1 MRDHFRA
8 RWGIDRD
15 LYLEAMEEN
24 ITYLGSVLRN
34 HSADYQP
41 LLKRRKK
48 GPRPA
53 LPPGNIRTRART
65 WG

>member
-8 RWGIDRD
+8 RWRIDRD
-15 LYLEAMEEN
+15 LYLEAIEEN
-24 ITYLGSVLRN
+24 ITYLGSVLRRN
-34 HSADYQP
+34 PANYLP

-48 GPRPA
+48 GPKTA
-53 LPPGNIRTRART
+53 LPVGNIRTRERS